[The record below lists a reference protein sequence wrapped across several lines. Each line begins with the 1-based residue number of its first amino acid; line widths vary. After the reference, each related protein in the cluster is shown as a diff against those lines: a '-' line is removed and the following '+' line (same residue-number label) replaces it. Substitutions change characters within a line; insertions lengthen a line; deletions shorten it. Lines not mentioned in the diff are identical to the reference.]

1 MKMQDAL
8 RSLPGIDKVLE
19 KMLREKTFQ
28 ELPGELLSAAA
39 RGAVEQARASLRSGK
54 VVDVSSEGIAE
65 ASKQEVRRLLRPRLR
80 PVINATGVVLH
91 TNLGRAPL
99 SETALQL
106 VTAAARGYSNLEFDL
121 QTGERGSRYSLVVE
135 KICRLTGAEDAI
147 IVNNNAA
154 AVLLV
159 LAALGK
165 EREVIVSRG
174 ELVEIGGSFRIPAVM
189 EQSGA
194 RLVEVGTT
202 NKTHLSDYEA
212 AIKPETAL
220 LLKVHTSNYRII
232 GFTSSPEDHELVALG
247 RRHKIAVAEDLGGGA
262 ITPLELKNW
271 REPTIAEK
279 LAAGFDL
286 VTCSGDKLLGAGQAG
301 IIAGRREYIEKLK
314 RHQLLRALRI
324 DKLSLAALEGTLCDY
339 LSGQLEKIP
348 VQRMLSESPEALAE
362 KQARIF
368 KLLTPLGEKGW
379 LVKKCELN
387 SMAGGGTLP
396 EVDFLSFGV
405 LLQPVCGKV
414 AALERHLRLWHQPIV
429 ARVQDG
435 CILLDVRSLMAG
447 EMEVIAEACLSWES
461 EVQA

>member
-1 MKMQDAL
+1 MKLQESL
-8 RSLPGIDKVLE
+8 RNLPGIDKVLE
-19 KMLREKTFQ
+19 EILREKDFE
-28 ELPGELLSAAA
+28 ELPGDLLADAA
-39 RGAVEQARASLRSGK
+39 RGAVAQARASLRSGK
-54 VVDVSSEGIAE
+54 GVDTSVEGIAK
-65 ASKQEVRRLLRPRLR
+65 ASMNEVKCLLRPKLR

-99 SETALQL
+99 SETALEL
-106 VTAAARGYSNLEFDL
+106 VNAAARGYSNLEFDL
-121 QTGERGSRYSLVVE
+121 EKGERGSRYSLVVE

-154 AVLLV
+154 AVLLL

-165 EREVIVSRG
+165 EREVVVSRG

-194 RLVEVGTT
+194 KLVEVGTT
-202 NKTHLSDYEA
+202 NKTHLRDYEA
-212 AIKPETAL
+212 AINSETAL

-232 GFTSSPEDHELVALG
+232 GFTSAPDDHELVELG
-247 RRHKIAVAEDLGGGA
+247 RRHKIAVVEDLGGGA
-262 ITPLELKNW
+262 LVPISLKNW

-339 LSGQLEKIP
+339 LSGRLEKIP
-348 VQRMLSESPEALAE
+348 VQRMLSETAGTLAE
-362 KQARIF
+362 KQERFFA
-368 KLLTPLGEKGW
+368 LLAPLGEKGW
-379 LVKKCELN
+379 LVEKCELN

-405 LLQPVCGKV
+405 LLQPACGKV
-414 AALERHLRLWHQPIV
+414 AALERHLRLWRQPIV
-429 ARVQDG
+429 VRTQDG
-435 CILLDVRSLMAG
+435 SILLDVRSLLPG
-447 EMEVIAEACLSWES
+447 EMEVIAEACLSWEG
-461 EVQA
+461 EA